1 MRKRYELAFCEGDQ
15 YLHQYLMRFSGKSD
29 AFDELI
35 DAFSCKRRGEER
47 MRKAHSIRA
56 QLLFIEQ
63 VDLIEYLDA
72 RYLICIDLSKNLIY
86 RIYLLFEIRVRSIN
100 DMKDEIRSTDLI
112 ER

>member
-35 DAFSCKRRGEER
+35 DAFSCKRRGEEC

-63 VDLIEYLDA
+63 VDLIEYLNA
-72 RYLICIDLSKNLIY
+72 RYLICIDLSKNFIY

-100 DMKDEIRSTDLI
+100 GMRDDIRYTDLI
-112 ER
+112 